1 MISER
6 SPLATPYTPQAAAE
20 RGSKLLSLYKRPPD
34 RRNSAGCLI
43 LRPKDAHSAR
53 GVYSLVIC
61 LAALPTDIRHS
72 PTVWITDGLGSYIA
86 DCNNSGMAATT
97 IGSYPAQVC
106 SDITPPT
113 MNDGHVKSV
122 RLAALLA
129 TNSSGFFYNLTMR
142 GQ

>member
-1 MISER
+1 MIPER
-6 SPLATPYTPQAAAE
+6 SPLAT
-20 RGSKLLSLYKRPPD
+20 SLYPT
-34 RRNSAGCLI
+34 SSSG
-43 LRPKDAHSAR
+43 AR

-61 LAALPTDIRHS
+61 LAAFLTDIRHS
-72 PTVWITDGLGSYIA
+72 PTVWVTDGLGSYIA

-106 SDITPPT
+106 SDITPST

-122 RLAALLA
+122 RIANLLA
-129 TNSSGFFYNLTMR
+129 TNGSGILYNLTMR

>member
-1 MISER
+1 MISEH
-6 SPLATPYTPQAAAE
+6 SPLATP
-20 RGSKLLSLYKRPPD
+20 LYPT
-34 RRNSAGCLI
+34 SSSG
-43 LRPKDAHSAR
+43 AR
-53 GVYSLVIC
+53 GVYCVVIC

-72 PTVWITDGLGSYIA
+72 PTVWVTDGLGSYIA
-86 DCNNSGMAATT
+86 DYNNSGMAATT

-113 MNDGHVKSV
+113 INDGHVKSV
-122 RLAALLA
+122 RIASLLA